1 MSGALTRERVLQGL
15 SPDWTAEDRLLVVA
29 ALLPAMQD
37 DIYAGTY
44 SAPGRPNITSLQHIL
59 GESAETL
66 EPYRPQLTPAIEAL
80 QALYRQPSRPI
91 HGKR

>member
-1 MSGALTRERVLQGL
+1 MSGALTRERVLAGL
-15 SPDWTAEDRLLVVA
+15 SSKWTAEDRLLVIA

-59 GESAETL
+59 VESAETL
-66 EPYRPQLTPAIEAL
+66 EPYLADLAPAIAAL
-80 QALYRQPSRPI
+80 QARYRQD
-91 HGKR
+91 GKR